1 MPDAATLTPRE
12 VAELSGA
19 PRHVIEK
26 AIEERVLAVRKRSSP
41 GAERQA
47 RRALPA
53 HAVAYAAVVA
63 NLDLR
68 LSARQKKHLAV
79 RLSHIEPADI
89 STARVELAPAV
100 ELDVGRLVGDA
111 MERTERYRA
120 ARDAAIVSDAAIL
133 GGTPIIRGTRITVY
147 SVLGRVAHGET
158 VDDVLS
164 DNPDLSRDVV
174 EAAITY
180 ARTHPLMGRPGG
192 RPWAKVA

>member
-1 MPDAATLTPRE
+1 MPGTATLTPRE

-26 AIEERVLAVRKRSSP
+26 AIEERVLAVRQRRSPS
-41 GAERQA
+41 AARQT

-68 LSARQKKHLAV
+68 LSAQQKKRLAT
-79 RLSHIEPADI
+79 RLSHIDPADI
-89 STARVELAPAV
+89 RTARIELAPAV

-120 ARDAAIVSDAAIL
+120 ARDAAIISDDTIM

-158 VDDVLS
+158 IDDVLS
-164 DNPDLSRDVV
+164 DNPDLSRNVV